1 MIDKKY
7 RAAIFDLDGTLINSL
22 EDLADSV
29 NDMLTHFNFP
39 TRSVE
44 ETRIAVGNGS
54 RLLIKRSLPAEKF
67 EDETFVDE
75 ALSFYKNCYESRL
88 TNKTLPYN
96 GILEMLQ
103 KLREK
108 KIPLGIC
115 TNKHH
120 EAAVEIVEK
129 LFPPKIFDKILGDQ
143 KNLPRKPDPK
153 KVLMISESFEVDPSE
168 VAYLG
173 DSSVDMKT
181 AINAGFLPV
190 GVTWGFRDESE
201 LIETGAKVIL
211 HHPLELL
218 ERVKF

>member
-1 MIDKKY
+1 MTSEKY

-29 NDMLTHFNFP
+29 NDMLNHFGFP
-39 TRSVE
+39 TRSLE

-54 RLLIKRSLPAEKF
+54 RLLIKRSLPPDSS
-67 EDETFVDE
+67 DELIDD
-75 ALSFYKNCYESRL
+75 ALKFYKICYESRL
-88 TNKTLPYN
+88 TNKTRPYD

-103 KLREK
+103 KLRDK

-129 LFPPKIFDKILGDQ
+129 LFPQSTFDSILGDQ

-153 KVLMISESFEVDPSE
+153 KVLMIAEKFGVDPAE
-168 VAYLG
+168 VAYFG
-173 DSSVDMKT
+173 DSSVDMET
-181 AINAGFLPV
+181 AINAGFLPI

-201 LIETGAKVIL
+201 LVNSGANIVL
-211 HHPLELL
+211 NHPLELFD
-218 ERVKF
+218 RVNF